1 MMRISTGYAAAPDA
15 WRQANMVP
23 TAGACMDAG
32 ECCGYSNKGVF
43 GMTSND
49 ADFVSRFVRTMDNAD
64 RCLLMLF
71 YAEGLSMGEIS
82 LVLDQPEFRI
92 ESRLDTIRKRTKAAL
107 KRFVAA

>member
-1 MMRISTGYAAAPDA
+1 MRISTGYAAAPDA

-32 ECCGYSNKGVF
+32 ECCGCSNKGVF

-82 LVLDQPEFRI
+82 LVLDQP
-92 ESRLDTIRKRTKAAL
+92 
-107 KRFVAA
+107 

>member
-1 MMRISTGYAAAPDA
+1 MRISTGYAAAPDA

-92 ESRLDTIRKRTKAAL
+92 ESRLDTIRERTKAAL